1 MYFCPYDFMEDDYMR
16 FPEKPSYLRVLHAVP
31 NAPNVDVYVNNNRA
45 LQNLSYKEF
54 SKYLPLS
61 AGNYNI
67 KVYPAG
73 QKTKPVIDTN
83 VNIPPLSMFTAAV
96 IGRIPNLSLLP
107 IPEPIAPQA
116 VGTTCVRFAHLSPD
130 APAVDVTIPNG
141 AKLFSNV
148 NYKEVTD
155 YSKPPAGTYT
165 IQVKLTSSGETVL
178 TVSGVYLM
186 AGRCYTLYAVGL
198 AEGNPPLEAL
208 KSIDGM
214 LRETE

>member
-16 FPEKPSYLRVLHAVP
+16 FPERPSYLRLLHAAP
-31 NAPNVDVYVNNNRA
+31 NAPNVDVYVNNNRL

-54 SKYLPLS
+54 SRYLALP

-73 QKTKPVIDTN
+73 QKTNPVIDTN
-83 VNIPPLSMFTAAV
+83 VNIPSLSMFTAAV

-130 APAVDVTIPNG
+130 TPAVDVTIPSG
-141 AKLFSNV
+141 AKLFSNA
-148 NYKEVTD
+148 NYKEVTQ
-155 YSKPPAGTYT
+155 YVKPPAGTYT
-165 IQVKLTSSGETVL
+165 IQVKLTGSGETVL
-178 TVSGVYLM
+178 TVSNVQLA

-198 AEGNPPLEAL
+198 TAGNPPLEAL

-214 LRETE
+214 IREME